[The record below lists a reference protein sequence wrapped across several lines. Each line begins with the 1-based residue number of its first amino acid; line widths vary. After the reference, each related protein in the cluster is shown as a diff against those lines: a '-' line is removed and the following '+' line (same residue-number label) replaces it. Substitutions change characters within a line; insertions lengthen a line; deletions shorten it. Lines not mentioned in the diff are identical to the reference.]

1 MGTDAILTL
10 IILAG
15 TLVALATRRVRTDLT
30 ALASMLALILTGVLT
45 PTEAF
50 SAFGQPV
57 IAVVA
62 SVFVLGAGIYDTGVA
77 ALVANRIV
85 RVSDRGLGVLL
96 LVLMLAA
103 GLMSSVLGS
112 LLVVAALM
120 PAVLRIA
127 RQSRQSA
134 SQLLLPMVAAATMG
148 NLLTLIGT
156 VSNIVVSDLLVAGG
170 AEPLGFFTLLPY
182 GLVSLLL
189 AIAWFLYAA
198 RKLLRR
204 DVVEEPQPPSLDEV
218 EHAYDLDRQLYRL
231 RVRSRSDLAGQR
243 LADSKLRVGFGLN
256 VLAVRRQNGS
266 LQPASPTWTLERDD
280 ILVVEGPRGDILQA
294 ASLHHLEPKG
304 TMPLDEFNELEGEA
318 LRTAEL
324 MVPFRSQLVGRTL
337 SQIGFRERYGL
348 NIVAIHRDQRAI
360 HDHLPQFRLE
370 PGDTLLVQGPTA
382 FLRQIGRDLNLVMV
396 TDLGPQ
402 LGDRITP
409 KAGRTLAIL
418 ALMVTCVVTGWL
430 PLATA
435 SLAAVLLLILTGC
448 VSIGRAYRSID
459 GSLLVLIGGM
469 LPLAMAL
476 EKTGIAGLVAG
487 HLASLSASI
496 GPAGVLL
503 LIYLFAVAITQVV
516 ANSVAA
522 ALITP
527 LAVSL
532 AQAMDLSPQPFAIA
546 IAVAVGASYATS
558 LTNADF
564 LLVRDAGRYTMRDYL
579 VSGLPLFLLQTVAVI
594 ALLLIGG
601 LT

>member
-1 MGTDAILTL
+1 
-10 IILAG
+10 
-15 TLVALATRRVRTDLT
+15 
-30 ALASMLALILTGVLT
+30 
-45 PTEAF
+45 
-50 SAFGQPV
+50 
-57 IAVVA
+57 
-62 SVFVLGAGIYDTGVA
+62 
-77 ALVANRIV
+77 
-85 RVSDRGLGVLL
+85 
-96 LVLMLAA
+96 
-103 GLMSSVLGS
+103 
-112 LLVVAALM
+112 
-120 PAVLRIA
+120 
-127 RQSRQSA
+127 
-134 SQLLLPMVAAATMG
+134 
-148 NLLTLIGT
+148 
-156 VSNIVVSDLLVAGG
+156 
-170 AEPLGFFTLLPY
+170 
-182 GLVSLLL
+182 
-189 AIAWFLYAA
+189 
-198 RKLLRR
+198 
-204 DVVEEPQPPSLDEV
+204 
-218 EHAYDLDRQLYRL
+218 
-231 RVRSRSDLAGQR
+231 
-243 LADSKLRVGFGLN
+243 

-579 VSGLPLFLLQTVAVI
+579 ASGLPLFLLQTVAVI

>member
-1 MGTDAILTL
+1 
-10 IILAG
+10 
-15 TLVALATRRVRTDLT
+15 
-30 ALASMLALILTGVLT
+30 
-45 PTEAF
+45 
-50 SAFGQPV
+50 
-57 IAVVA
+57 
-62 SVFVLGAGIYDTGVA
+62 
-77 ALVANRIV
+77 
-85 RVSDRGLGVLL
+85 
-96 LVLMLAA
+96 
-103 GLMSSVLGS
+103 
-112 LLVVAALM
+112 
-120 PAVLRIA
+120 
-127 RQSRQSA
+127 
-134 SQLLLPMVAAATMG
+134 
-148 NLLTLIGT
+148 
-156 VSNIVVSDLLVAGG
+156 
-170 AEPLGFFTLLPY
+170 
-182 GLVSLLL
+182 
-189 AIAWFLYAA
+189 
-198 RKLLRR
+198 
-204 DVVEEPQPPSLDEV
+204 
-218 EHAYDLDRQLYRL
+218 
-231 RVRSRSDLAGQR
+231 
-243 LADSKLRVGFGLN
+243 
-256 VLAVRRQNGS
+256 
-266 LQPASPTWTLERDD
+266 
-280 ILVVEGPRGDILQA
+280 
-294 ASLHHLEPKG
+294 
-304 TMPLDEFNELEGEA
+304 
-318 LRTAEL
+318 
-324 MVPFRSQLVGRTL
+324 
-337 SQIGFRERYGL
+337 
-348 NIVAIHRDQRAI
+348 
-360 HDHLPQFRLE
+360 
-370 PGDTLLVQGPTA
+370 
-382 FLRQIGRDLNLVMV
+382 MV

>member
-1 MGTDAILTL
+1 MSTDAILTL
-10 IILAG
+10 IILVA
-15 TLVALATRRVRTDLT
+15 TLLALATRRLRTDLT
-30 ALASMLALILTGVLT
+30 ALSSMLALILTGVLT

-57 IAVVA
+57 IAIVA

-77 ALVANRIV
+77 AMVASRIV

-127 RQSRQSA
+127 RQSRQPA

-156 VSNIVVSDLLVAGG
+156 VSNIVVSDLLVASGQ
-170 AEPLGFFTLLPY
+170 EPLGFFSLLPY
-182 GLVSLLL
+182 GVVSLLL
-189 AIAWFLYAA
+189 AIVWFLYAG

-204 DVVEEPQPPSLDEV
+204 DMVEEPQPPTLDEV

-231 RVRSRSDLAGQR
+231 RVRSHSDLAGQR
-243 LADSKLRVGFGLN
+243 LADSGLRVDFGLN
-256 VLAVRRQNGS
+256 VLAVRRHGGN
-266 LQPASPTWTLERDD
+266 LQPASPDWMLERDD

-304 TMPLDEFNELEGEA
+304 TMPLDEFNQLEGES
-318 LRTAEL
+318 LRMAEL

-337 SQIGFRERYGL
+337 AQIGFRERYGL
-348 NIVAIHRDQRAI
+348 NIVAVHRGQTAI
-360 HDHLPQFRLE
+360 HDNLPQCRLE
-370 PGDTLLVQGPTA
+370 TGDALLVQGPIA
-382 FLRQIGRDLNLVMV
+382 YLRQIDRDLNLVMV
-396 TDLGPQ
+396 THLGPQ
-402 LGDRITP
+402 LGDRITA

-418 ALMVTCVVTGWL
+418 ALMVTCVVTGLL

-435 SLAAVLLLILTGC
+435 SLAAVLLLILTRC
-448 VSIGRAYRSID
+448 ISVGRAYRSID

-487 HLASLSASI
+487 YLASLSDSI

-503 LIYLFAVAITQVV
+503 LVYLFAVAITQVV
-516 ANSVAA
+516 SNSVAA

-527 LAVSL
+527 VAVNLAL
-532 AQAMDLSPQPFAIA
+532 AMDLSPQTFAIA
-546 IAVAVGASYATS
+546 IAIAVGASYATS

-579 VSGLPLFLLQTVAVI
+579 VAGLPLFLLQTAAI
-594 ALLLIGG
+594 MILLLMGG
-601 LT
+601 LS